1 MTTSVTNLLTSIA
14 VLSDIHAFASSD
26 RSAESAVDYIAGSR
40 ARNPLVELVESARDL
55 GIRADTL
62 VCAGD
67 ICNKADPTGLERAW
81 ADLHR
86 LVAVIEAESLVPTCG
101 NHDLDSRFL
110 FNESDPDPKG
120 AALSLVPSF
129 PFASANLTDKYWARN
144 YAILSLPSG
153 VVMVVLNT
161 SAYHGGKQEEIDHGR
176 VCKRTINAIAD
187 ELAVGY
193 QGAAAYVLVCHH
205 HPMPLSAK
213 SASDMEYVRDGQPL
227 LDVLTQTTRSSWLV
241 VHGHRHHPKLMSGAT
256 PSNYVPFIFGAGSL
270 GARTPGVTN
279 QFHLISLFQSNDSEF
294 SSVNGIVETWSWS
307 DSTGWGLSSSSPSSG
322 LPGRCGFGFR
332 GQIPALAAKIA
343 GVVGATFARIH
354 DVRTN
359 CPAIDFLTPD
369 SLRDLIQELRAI
381 GYQVLYD
388 DKQQICQVGK

>member
-1 MTTSVTNLLTSIA
+1 MTTSVTNPLTRIA
-14 VLSDIHAFASSD
+14 VLSDIHAFASTD
-26 RSAESAVDYIAGSR
+26 KSAESAVDYIAGSR
-40 ARNPLVELVESARDL
+40 ARNPLAELVESADIL
-55 GIRADTL
+55 GIHADTL

-86 LVAVIEAESLVPTCG
+86 LVAAIGAGAFVPTCG

-120 AALSLVPSF
+120 AALSLIPSF
-129 PFASANLTDKYWARN
+129 PFACANLTDKFWARN

-176 VCKRTINAIAD
+176 VCNRTIGAIVA
-187 ELAVGY
+187 ELAQSY
-193 QGAAAYVLVCHH
+193 QRAPAYVLVCHH
-205 HPMPLSAK
+205 HPMPLTEK
-213 SASDMEYVRDGQPL
+213 SRSDMEYVRDGQTL
-227 LDVLTQTTRSSWLV
+227 LDALIQTTRSSWLV
-241 VHGHRHHPKLMSGAT
+241 VHGHRHYPKLMSGAT
-256 PSNYVPFIFGAGSL
+256 SSNYVPFIFGAGSL
-270 GARTPGVTN
+270 GARAPGVTN
-279 QFHLISLFQSNDSEF
+279 QFHLISMFQSNDSEF

-322 LPGRCGFGFR
+322 LPARCGFGFR
-332 GQIPALAAKIA
+332 GQIPALAARIA
-343 GVVGATFARIH
+343 GMVGATFARIH

-369 SLRDLIQELRAI
+369 SLRDLIHELGTI

-388 DKQQICQVGK
+388 DKQQICQIGK